1 MTLLAQHFLMRLRCR
16 LGGGIAPALTV
27 PQVRVLLAVT
37 LPARPRDAETTLALV
52 LEIQRRNYAAARSH
66 RKRTLRRLLD
76 SS

>member
-1 MTLLAQHFLMRLRCR
+1 
-16 LGGGIAPALTV
+16 LTV